1 MSVLKIISNLII
13 TVILVIIIDFF
24 VSKIFKNEFSIYQNI
39 LIGIGTYI
47 GCYFT
52 TKKN

>member
-13 TVILVIIIDFF
+13 TVILIIIINFF